1 MHGEA
6 EMRMKMHKTEQKQKV
21 QKNGG
26 IREKAELEKTD
37 HPRMKRRHVAV
48 RIGLTTGTNAA
59 AVGAGT
65 AVGTGFGRD
74 ITVRVAFAAGTFAA
88 GVGRCAAVRTG
99 FGSHVTVRIG
109 LAGGALAAAVG
120 VGAAVRAGQ

>member
-1 MHGEA
+1 MSKEGWVSLWLNCNRNQNRIPE
-6 EMRMKMHKTEQKQKV
+6 
-21 QKNGG
+21 
-26 IREKAELEKTD
+26 IR
-37 HPRMKRRHVAV
+37 
-48 RIGLTTGTNAA
+48 LTGDANAA

-88 GVGRCAAVRTG
+88 GVGAGAAVRTG